1 LTTKPSFF
9 SRIAAL
15 TWKQI
20 LVRLSIFFGIGILGL
35 IIGIVGFFYIV
46 QGGFFGAIP
55 NDEELKQMK
64 NYEASEV
71 YSSDSVLL
79 GRFFIENRS
88 DVTWKELSPHLYNAL
103 VATEDV
109 RFYKHKGIDQR
120 SLMRVLFKSIIL
132 RQNTGGGSTL
142 TQQLAKNYFGRKD
155 YGVFTMP
162 VAKIKE
168 AILANRIEHLYLK
181 EEILLFYL
189 NTVSFGENTYGIKT
203 ACERYFSTNTYDIS
217 LQDAALLIGLLKG
230 PSYYHPQKYP
240 ERALERRNTVLHQL
254 YKYNYLTAE
263 ELADAQ
269 KTKINL
275 HFKRSSST
283 DGIATYFRAFV
294 KKEAEK
300 ILVKTPK
307 ADGSY
312 YNLYTDGLKIKTTIH
327 SKLQQYAEEAVL
339 EHLTK
344 LQPKL
349 EKELASDKFFTKNNS
364 LVLNA
369 IKQSTRYKSLKA
381 EGREEK
387 DIISELK
394 KKVTMT
400 IFTLKGEKEISLS
413 PWDSTILSL
422 SQLQAGFLVSNPKNG
437 QVLAWVGGTSF
448 LYFPYDHVLSR
459 RQVGSTF
466 KPIVYAQALE
476 AGKNPCDFISNQE
489 ITYAEYDNWTPQNS
503 DGENK
508 IGNYSLIGALTKSVN
523 TISVKLAMELGLENV
538 IQLAQ
543 KLGIKDTLP
552 PVPSLALGVADISLN
567 TMVNVYGA
575 FANNG
580 IRADMQSIKEIKNQN
595 GKLIYKA
602 KTKLETVL
610 KVQTAKDITNM
621 LCSVVDSGTAQR
633 LRTQYHFQGQI
644 AGKTGTTQNHSDGW
658 FMGYTSRYVAGVWV
672 GADQPIIRFKSIVDG
687 QGANLALPIWANFYQ
702 KVNKD
707 RQFTLMCKSPFPF
720 ENNLNCPLYKEEN
733 LLQKIFQ
740 KDKKVSHRNG
750 YSPQPKAPKEK
761 KKKKRFLFF

>member
-1 LTTKPSFF
+1 MTNLPSFIN
-9 SRIAAL
+9 RISAL

-20 LVRLSIFFGIGILGL
+20 LFRLGILALTGFLGL
-35 IIGIVGFFYIV
+35 VLGIVGFFYIV

-55 NDEELKQMK
+55 NDDELKQMK

-88 DVTWKELSPHLYNAL
+88 DATWKELSPHIYNAL
-103 VATEDV
+103 IATEDV
-109 RFYKHKGIDQR
+109 RFYEHKGVDQR

-132 RQNTGGGSTL
+132 QQKTGGGSTL
-142 TQQLAKNYFGRKD
+142 TQQLAKNYFGRKN
-155 YGVFTMP
+155 YGIFTMP

-168 AILANRIEHLYLK
+168 AILANRIEHLYSK

-203 ACERYFSTNTYDIS
+203 ACERYFSTNTYDVS
-217 LQDAALLIGLLKG
+217 LEEAAFLIGLLKG
-230 PSYYHPQKYP
+230 PSYYNPQKHP
-240 ERALERRNTVLHQL
+240 ERALKRRNTVLHQL
-254 YKYNYLTAE
+254 YKYGYLTSE
-263 ELADAQ
+263 ELKQTQD
-269 KTKINL
+269 TKLNL
-275 HFKRSSST
+275 NYKRSSST

-300 ILVKTPK
+300 ILAETPK
-307 ADGSY
+307 EDGSF

-327 SKLQQYAEEAVL
+327 SKLQQYAEESVL
-339 EHLTK
+339 EHLSK

-349 EKELASDKFFTKNNS
+349 EKELASNQFFKKNKDF
-364 LVLNA
+364 VLSN
-369 IKQSTRYKSLKA
+369 IKQSSRYKSLKA
-381 EGREEK
+381 VGKTEDE
-387 DIISELK
+387 IFSELHQ
-394 KKVTMT
+394 KVTMT
-400 IFTLKGEKEISLS
+400 VFTLKGEKEITLS

-437 QVLAWVGGTSF
+437 QILAWVGGTSF
-448 LYFPYDHVLSR
+448 LYFPYDHVLSK

-476 AGKNPCDFISNQE
+476 SGKQPCDFISNQE

-503 DGENK
+503 GNENRT
-508 IGNYSLIGALTKSVN
+508 GNYSLLGAITKSVN
-523 TISVKLAMELGLENV
+523 TISVKLAMEIGLDNV
-538 IQLAQ
+538 IALAHT
-543 KLGIKDTLP
+543 LGITDSLP
-552 PVPSLALGVADISLN
+552 QVPSLALGVADISLN
-567 TMVNVYGA
+567 TMVSVYGA

-580 IRADMQSIKEIKNQN
+580 IRADMQSIKDIKNQN
-595 GKLIYKA
+595 GELIYRA

-610 KVQTAKDITNM
+610 KVQTSKDITNM

-672 GADQPIIRFKSIVDG
+672 GADQPIIRFNSIIDG

-702 KVNKD
+702 KVNND
-707 RQFTLMCKSPFPF
+707 RQFTNMCRLPFPF
-720 ENNLNCPLYKEEN
+720 ENNLHCPLYKEEN

-750 YSPQPKAPKEK
+750 YTPQPNKPKA